1 MRIGKLVGNRIRFK
15 TRNLVNDISF
25 LLVKGL
31 KKRLDLSIK
40 ISTIPKNCLIP
51 KKQNNL
57 RKGMRREKNNE
68 SREEEIDW
76 KSTFRLNSRQEVLD
90 LDIFHERYLGFD
102 SKEENKKEKFRK
114 RNQICTF
121 SIHFPFV
128 SHSIVQKIQQGII

>member
-1 MRIGKLVGNRIRFK
+1 MGNRIRFK

-25 LLVKGL
+25 LLVKRL

-40 ISTIPKNCLIP
+40 ISTIRCLIP

-76 KSTFRLNSRQEVLD
+76 KSTFRLNSRQKSSD
-90 LDIFHERYLGFD
+90 LDISHERYLVLD

>member
-1 MRIGKLVGNRIRFK
+1 MGNRIRFK

-25 LLVKGL
+25 LLVKRL

-40 ISTIPKNCLIP
+40 ISTIRCLIP

-57 RKGMRREKNNE
+57 RKGMKREKNNE
-68 SREEEIDW
+68 SREEEVDW
-76 KSTFRLNSRQEVLD
+76 KSTFRLNSRQKSSD
-90 LDIFHERYLGFD
+90 LDISHERYLVLD

>member
-1 MRIGKLVGNRIRFK
+1 MGNRIRFK

-25 LLVKGL
+25 LLVKRL

-40 ISTIPKNCLIP
+40 ISTIRCLIP

-68 SREEEIDW
+68 SREEEVDW
-76 KSTFRLNSRQEVLD
+76 KSTFRLNSRQKSSD
-90 LDIFHERYLGFD
+90 LDISHERYLVLD